1 MEIIVFLSIVIAVLA
16 VLTSIVLVRRVKKQ
30 IAEMTDALVDVKN
43 GNGNRRILS
52 ATNELTAPLGELA
65 VLKGIDFQADTG
77 EVIVIIGPSGMGK
90 STFLRC
96 INYIERP
103 EKGIIE
109 IDNVKVDAEKCTEK
123 EIKQLRL
130 KTSMVFQNYNI
141 FKNKTVIENVM
152 LPMTSVQKIEK
163 EIAKEKALQYLD
175 QVGLLDKVNEY
186 PSRLSGGQQ
195 QRVGIARAMAV
206 NPKLILLD
214 EPTSSLDPELVLGIL
229 DILRNLANEHK
240 RTMIIV
246 THEMS
251 FAKEIADRII
261 FMDDGRIIEEGTPE
275 KIFSNPQNER
285 TKRFLERFQTF

>member
-1 MEIIVFLSIVIAVLA
+1 MIKI
-16 VLTSIVLVRRVKKQ
+16 
-30 IAEMTDALVDVKN
+30 TDLHKSF
-43 GNGNRRILS
+43 GNLH
-52 ATNELTAPLGELA
+52 

-77 EVIVIIGPSGMGK
+77 EVIAIIGPSGMGK

-130 KTSMVFQNYNI
+130 KTSMVFQNYNL
-141 FKNKTVIENVM
+141 FKNKTVLDNVM
-152 LPMTSVQKIEK
+152 LPMTSVQKLEK
-163 EIAKEKALQYLD
+163 DEAKKNALQYID
-175 QVGLLDKVNEY
+175 QVGLMDKINEY

-214 EPTSSLDPELVLGIL
+214 EPTSSLDSELVLGIL
-229 DILRNLANEHK
+229 EILKNLANEHK

-246 THEMS
+246 THEMR
-251 FAKEIADRII
+251 FARDIADRIVFI
-261 FMDDGRIIEEGTPE
+261 DDGKIIEEGTPE
-275 KIFSNPQNER
+275 VLFTNPQNER
-285 TKRFLERFQTF
+285 TKKFLERFQDV

>member
-1 MEIIVFLSIVIAVLA
+1 MIKV
-16 VLTSIVLVRRVKKQ
+16 
-30 IAEMTDALVDVKN
+30 TDLHE
-43 GNGNRRILS
+43 S
-52 ATNELTAPLGELA
+52 FGELA

>member
-1 MEIIVFLSIVIAVLA
+1 MIKI
-16 VLTSIVLVRRVKKQ
+16 
-30 IAEMTDALVDVKN
+30 TDLHK
-43 GNGNRRILS
+43 S
-52 ATNELTAPLGELA
+52 FGELA

-275 KIFSNPQNER
+275 EIFSNPQNER

>member
-1 MEIIVFLSIVIAVLA
+1 MIKV
-16 VLTSIVLVRRVKKQ
+16 
-30 IAEMTDALVDVKN
+30 TDLHK
-43 GNGNRRILS
+43 S
-52 ATNELTAPLGELA
+52 FGELA

-206 NPKLILLD
+206 NPQLILLD

-275 KIFSNPQNER
+275 DIFSNPQNER

>member
-1 MEIIVFLSIVIAVLA
+1 MIKV
-16 VLTSIVLVRRVKKQ
+16 
-30 IAEMTDALVDVKN
+30 TDLHK
-43 GNGNRRILS
+43 S
-52 ATNELTAPLGELA
+52 FGELA

-229 DILRNLANEHK
+229 DILKNLANEHK

>member
-1 MEIIVFLSIVIAVLA
+1 MIKV
-16 VLTSIVLVRRVKKQ
+16 
-30 IAEMTDALVDVKN
+30 TDLHKN
-43 GNGNRRILS
+43 F
-52 ATNELTAPLGELA
+52 GELA

-163 EIAKEKALQYLD
+163 EIAKEKALQYLE

-275 KIFSNPQNER
+275 EIFSNPQNER

>member
-1 MEIIVFLSIVIAVLA
+1 MIKV
-16 VLTSIVLVRRVKKQ
+16 
-30 IAEMTDALVDVKN
+30 TDLHK
-43 GNGNRRILS
+43 S
-52 ATNELTAPLGELA
+52 FGELA

-214 EPTSSLDPELVLGIL
+214 EPSSSLDPELVLGIL

-251 FAKEIADRII
+251 FAKEIADRVI
-261 FMDDGRIIEEGTPE
+261 FMDNGRIIEEGTPE

>member
-1 MEIIVFLSIVIAVLA
+1 MIKV
-16 VLTSIVLVRRVKKQ
+16 
-30 IAEMTDALVDVKN
+30 
-43 GNGNRRILS
+43 
-52 ATNELTAPLGELA
+52 TNLHKSFGELA

-229 DILRNLANEHK
+229 DILKNLANEHK

-261 FMDDGRIIEEGTPE
+261 FMDDSRIIEEGTPE

>member
-1 MEIIVFLSIVIAVLA
+1 MIKV
-16 VLTSIVLVRRVKKQ
+16 
-30 IAEMTDALVDVKN
+30 
-43 GNGNRRILS
+43 
-52 ATNELTAPLGELA
+52 TNLHKSFGELA

-175 QVGLLDKVNEY
+175 QVGLLDKINEY

-206 NPKLILLD
+206 NPQLILLD

-229 DILRNLANEHK
+229 DILKNLANEHK

-275 KIFSNPQNER
+275 EIFSNPQNER

>member
-1 MEIIVFLSIVIAVLA
+1 MIKV
-16 VLTSIVLVRRVKKQ
+16 
-30 IAEMTDALVDVKN
+30 TDLHK
-43 GNGNRRILS
+43 S
-52 ATNELTAPLGELA
+52 FGELA

-90 STFLRC
+90 SSFLRC

>member
-1 MEIIVFLSIVIAVLA
+1 MIKV
-16 VLTSIVLVRRVKKQ
+16 
-30 IAEMTDALVDVKN
+30 TDLHK
-43 GNGNRRILS
+43 S
-52 ATNELTAPLGELA
+52 FGELA

-77 EVIVIIGPSGMGK
+77 EVIGIIGPSGMGK

-251 FAKEIADRII
+251 FAKEIADRVI

>member
-1 MEIIVFLSIVIAVLA
+1 MIKV
-16 VLTSIVLVRRVKKQ
+16 
-30 IAEMTDALVDVKN
+30 TDLHK
-43 GNGNRRILS
+43 S
-52 ATNELTAPLGELA
+52 FGELA
-65 VLKGIDFQADTG
+65 VLKEIDFQADTG

-175 QVGLLDKVNEY
+175 QVGLLDKINEY

>member
-1 MEIIVFLSIVIAVLA
+1 MIKV
-16 VLTSIVLVRRVKKQ
+16 
-30 IAEMTDALVDVKN
+30 
-43 GNGNRRILS
+43 
-52 ATNELTAPLGELA
+52 TNLHKSFGELA

-109 IDNVKVDAEKCTEK
+109 IDNVKVDAEKCAEK

-229 DILRNLANEHK
+229 DILKNLANEHK

>member
-1 MEIIVFLSIVIAVLA
+1 MIKV
-16 VLTSIVLVRRVKKQ
+16 
-30 IAEMTDALVDVKN
+30 TDLHK
-43 GNGNRRILS
+43 S
-52 ATNELTAPLGELA
+52 FGELA

-195 QRVGIARAMAV
+195 QRVAIARAMAV

>member
-1 MEIIVFLSIVIAVLA
+1 MIKV
-16 VLTSIVLVRRVKKQ
+16 
-30 IAEMTDALVDVKN
+30 
-43 GNGNRRILS
+43 
-52 ATNELTAPLGELA
+52 TNLHKSFGELA

-109 IDNVKVDAEKCTEK
+109 IDNVKVDAEKCTEN

-163 EIAKEKALQYLD
+163 EIAKEKALQYLN
-175 QVGLLDKVNEY
+175 QVGLLDKINEY

-261 FMDDGRIIEEGTPE
+261 FMDDGRIIEEGTPK

>member
-1 MEIIVFLSIVIAVLA
+1 MIKV
-16 VLTSIVLVRRVKKQ
+16 
-30 IAEMTDALVDVKN
+30 TDLHK
-43 GNGNRRILS
+43 S
-52 ATNELTAPLGELA
+52 FGELA

-163 EIAKEKALQYLD
+163 EMAKEKALQYLD

-275 KIFSNPQNER
+275 EIFSNPQNER

>member
-1 MEIIVFLSIVIAVLA
+1 MIKV
-16 VLTSIVLVRRVKKQ
+16 
-30 IAEMTDALVDVKN
+30 TDLHK
-43 GNGNRRILS
+43 S
-52 ATNELTAPLGELA
+52 FGELA
-65 VLKGIDFQADTG
+65 VLKGIDFQADAG

-123 EIKQLRL
+123 EMKQLRL

>member
-1 MEIIVFLSIVIAVLA
+1 MDFDTQFFVSTFPKLMLKIPYKSF
-16 VLTSIVLVRRVKKQ
+16 
-30 IAEMTDALVDVKN
+30 
-43 GNGNRRILS
+43 
-52 ATNELTAPLGELA
+52 GELA

-123 EIKQLRL
+123 EMKQLRL

-163 EIAKEKALQYLD
+163 EMAKEKALQYLD

>member
-1 MEIIVFLSIVIAVLA
+1 MIKV
-16 VLTSIVLVRRVKKQ
+16 
-30 IAEMTDALVDVKN
+30 TDLHK
-43 GNGNRRILS
+43 S
-52 ATNELTAPLGELA
+52 FGELA

-152 LPMTSVQKIEK
+152 LPMTSVQKVEK

-251 FAKEIADRII
+251 FAEEIADRII

>member
-1 MEIIVFLSIVIAVLA
+1 MIKV
-16 VLTSIVLVRRVKKQ
+16 
-30 IAEMTDALVDVKN
+30 TDLHK
-43 GNGNRRILS
+43 S
-52 ATNELTAPLGELA
+52 FGELA

-130 KTSMVFQNYNI
+130 VFQNYNI

>member
-1 MEIIVFLSIVIAVLA
+1 MIKV
-16 VLTSIVLVRRVKKQ
+16 
-30 IAEMTDALVDVKN
+30 TDLHK
-43 GNGNRRILS
+43 S
-52 ATNELTAPLGELA
+52 FGELA

-175 QVGLLDKVNEY
+175 QVGLLDKINEY

-261 FMDDGRIIEEGTPE
+261 FMDDGRIIEKGTPE
-275 KIFSNPQNER
+275 EIFSNPQNER

>member
-1 MEIIVFLSIVIAVLA
+1 MIKV
-16 VLTSIVLVRRVKKQ
+16 
-30 IAEMTDALVDVKN
+30 TDLHK
-43 GNGNRRILS
+43 S
-52 ATNELTAPLGELA
+52 FGELA
-65 VLKGIDFQADTG
+65 VLKVIDFQADTG

>member
-1 MEIIVFLSIVIAVLA
+1 MIKV
-16 VLTSIVLVRRVKKQ
+16 
-30 IAEMTDALVDVKN
+30 TDLHK
-43 GNGNRRILS
+43 S
-52 ATNELTAPLGELA
+52 FGELA

-152 LPMTSVQKIEK
+152 LPMISVQKIEK

-175 QVGLLDKVNEY
+175 QVGLLDKINEY

-206 NPKLILLD
+206 NPQLILLD

-275 KIFSNPQNER
+275 EIFSNPQNER

>member
-1 MEIIVFLSIVIAVLA
+1 MIKV
-16 VLTSIVLVRRVKKQ
+16 
-30 IAEMTDALVDVKN
+30 
-43 GNGNRRILS
+43 
-52 ATNELTAPLGELA
+52 TNLHKSFGELA

-163 EIAKEKALQYLD
+163 GIAKEKALQYLD

-261 FMDDGRIIEEGTPE
+261 FMDDGRIIEEGTPK

>member
-1 MEIIVFLSIVIAVLA
+1 MIKV
-16 VLTSIVLVRRVKKQ
+16 
-30 IAEMTDALVDVKN
+30 TDLHK
-43 GNGNRRILS
+43 S
-52 ATNELTAPLGELA
+52 FGELA

-77 EVIVIIGPSGMGK
+77 EVIGIIGPSGMGK

-123 EIKQLRL
+123 EMKQLRL

-229 DILRNLANEHK
+229 DILKNLANEHK

>member
-1 MEIIVFLSIVIAVLA
+1 MIKV
-16 VLTSIVLVRRVKKQ
+16 
-30 IAEMTDALVDVKN
+30 TDLHK
-43 GNGNRRILS
+43 S
-52 ATNELTAPLGELA
+52 FGELA

-152 LPMTSVQKIEK
+152 LPMTSVEKIEK

-175 QVGLLDKVNEY
+175 QVGLLDKINEY

-206 NPKLILLD
+206 NPQLILLD

-275 KIFSNPQNER
+275 EIFSNPQNER

>member
-1 MEIIVFLSIVIAVLA
+1 MKIVICDDEKIYVDK
-16 VLTSIVLVRRVKKQ
+16 VYDIVKKYCENDE
-30 IAEMTDALVDVKN
+30 ISCYENAEQLLNDIENSTYNNDIY
-43 GNGNRRILS
+43 IL
-52 ATNELTAPLGELA
+52 
-65 VLKGIDFQADTG
+65 D
-77 EVIVIIGPSGMGK
+77 
-90 STFLRC
+90 
-96 INYIERP
+96 
-103 EKGIIE
+103 IE

-275 KIFSNPQNER
+275 EIFSNPQNER

>member
-1 MEIIVFLSIVIAVLA
+1 MIKV
-16 VLTSIVLVRRVKKQ
+16 
-30 IAEMTDALVDVKN
+30 TDLHK
-43 GNGNRRILS
+43 S
-52 ATNELTAPLGELA
+52 FGELA
-65 VLKGIDFQADTG
+65 VLKGIDFQADAG

>member
-1 MEIIVFLSIVIAVLA
+1 MIKV
-16 VLTSIVLVRRVKKQ
+16 
-30 IAEMTDALVDVKN
+30 TDLHKN
-43 GNGNRRILS
+43 F
-52 ATNELTAPLGELA
+52 GELA

-261 FMDDGRIIEEGTPE
+261 FMDDGRIIEEGTPK

>member
-1 MEIIVFLSIVIAVLA
+1 MIKV
-16 VLTSIVLVRRVKKQ
+16 
-30 IAEMTDALVDVKN
+30 TDLHK
-43 GNGNRRILS
+43 S
-52 ATNELTAPLGELA
+52 FGELA
-65 VLKGIDFQADTG
+65 VLKEIDFQADTG